1 MSDKYYN
8 VKPKAK
14 VRLSYGHAAAVL
26 DRPDETESSLRS
38 PAKGQIMDL
47 AFVNAESTVTA
58 RPVAEVAHAGLTW
71 LKLAGLM
78 VTGILLYAGGV
89 VLYQGATQIKQ
100 ETITTVN
107 RGVAKVEAAA
117 QAVTLKNLPEAK
129 TNLIAAENLFA
140 SAQKDILSLGQTNLY
155 MSGLGG
161 EHFQI
166 IAGQKLID
174 AGLNLAQG
182 GQLLIAT
189 AEPAMKY
196 FDNTANSADIQE
208 AQTTEEFLP
217 QAMQIL
223 SGSVGNLDKALVKL
237 AKADNLLQSIQ
248 PSALGGA
255 YSATLAVA
263 QGKASTLH
271 DLVAMMGTIAKQLP
285 RALGSPNPRSYL
297 ILNQNDTELRPTG
310 GFMGSYAML
319 KLQRG
324 KITDFFVD
332 DTYRI
337 DGQLA
342 GSQTGE
348 KVIPNANFDP
358 DFPASAKYISN
369 LYEESGGGTP
379 DGVIAINTQV
389 MSAIMTVIGDI
400 ELPERHITITAD
412 NFADVVYGEIQ
423 KVEKTSNP
431 KAILSELNPI
441 LMQRIMSLS
450 RDDLNK
456 LTPLLLEQ
464 ITKKNIMLYTRNAD
478 LQKILSQ
485 MNWSGELKETAPKE
499 DYLMVARANMGGVK
513 SSKNITD
520 TIQHQVN
527 ISSTGKITEK
537 LILTYTHTG
546 TGKSPDGT
554 NKDYVRVYLPKGATV
569 KNIIGYDV
577 AEKIVTEPAHE
588 KTFFGFYVTTNPGET
603 KIITL
608 DYQAPFMLDTA
619 KGESYSLYVQKQAG
633 TVNTSFTS
641 TLKTPST
648 GLATGNLKELFKG
661 PLVADISL

>member
-1 MSDKYYN
+1 MSSKYYN

-14 VRLSYGHAAAVL
+14 ARLSYGHAVAVM
-26 DRPDETESSLRS
+26 DRSEESESGLEFA
-38 PAKGQIMDL
+38 PKGQIMDL
-47 AFVNAESTVTA
+47 AFVNAESVVRA
-58 RPVAEVAHAGLTW
+58 RPIAETSSLWLVWVKLTGL
-71 LKLAGLM
+71 L
-78 VTGILLYAGGV
+78 VTGVLLYAGGA

-107 RGVAKVEAAA
+107 RGVAKIEAAA

-155 MSGLGG
+155 MSGLGS
-161 EHFQI
+161 EQFQI

-196 FDNTANSADIQE
+196 FDNTNSTGATV
-208 AQTTEEFLP
+208 AQTTEDFLP
-217 QAMQIL
+217 QVILIL
-223 SGSVGNLDKALVKL
+223 SGSSRNLDKALAKI

-248 PSALGGA
+248 PSALGA
-255 YSATLAVA
+255 EYSTTLSIA

-271 DLVAMMGTIAKQLP
+271 DLVAMMDTIAKQLP
-285 RALGSPNPRSYL
+285 RALGNPNPRSYL
-297 ILNQNDTELRPTG
+297 IMNQNDTELRPTG

-319 KLQRG
+319 KLHRG

-389 MSAIMTVIGDI
+389 MSAIMTIIGDI
-400 ELPERHITITAD
+400 ELPERRITITAD
-412 NFADVVYGEIQ
+412 NFANVVYGEVQ

-450 RDDLNK
+450 REDLNK

-478 LQKILSQ
+478 LQRVLSQ
-485 MNWSGELKETAPKE
+485 MDWSGELKETAPKE
-499 DYLMVARANMGGVK
+499 DFLMVVRANMGGVK

-527 ISSTGKITEK
+527 VSSTGEITEK

-546 TGKSPDGT
+546 TGKSPDGI

-577 AEKIVTEPAHE
+577 ADKIVTEPAHE
-588 KTFFGFYVTTNPGET
+588 KTFFGFYVTTKPGET

-608 DYQAPFMLDTA
+608 DYQPPFTLDSS

-633 TVNTSFTS
+633 TTNTSFTS
-641 TLKTPST
+641 TLKTPSA
-648 GLATGNLKELFKG
+648 GLTTGNLKQLFKG
-661 PLVADISL
+661 SLVGDIVL

>member
-1 MSDKYYN
+1 MSSKYYN

-14 VRLSYGHAAAVL
+14 ARLSYGHAVAVM
-26 DRPDETESSLRS
+26 DRSEESESGLEFA
-38 PAKGQIMDL
+38 PKGQIMDL
-47 AFVNAESTVTA
+47 AFVNAESVVRA
-58 RPVAEVAHAGLTW
+58 RPIAETSSLWLVWVKLTGL
-71 LKLAGLM
+71 L
-78 VTGILLYAGGV
+78 VTGVLLYAGGA

-107 RGVAKVEAAA
+107 RGVAKIEAAA

-155 MSGLGG
+155 MSGLGS
-161 EHFQI
+161 EQFQI

-196 FDNTANSADIQE
+196 FDNTNPTGATV
-208 AQTTEEFLP
+208 AQTTEDFLP
-217 QAMQIL
+217 QVILIL
-223 SGSVGNLDKALVKL
+223 SGSSRNLDKALAKI

-248 PSALGGA
+248 PSALGA
-255 YSATLAVA
+255 EYSTTLSIA

-271 DLVAMMGTIAKQLP
+271 DLVAMMDTIAKQLP
-285 RALGSPNPRSYL
+285 RALGNPNPRSYL
-297 ILNQNDTELRPTG
+297 IMNQNDTELRPTG

-319 KLQRG
+319 KLHRG

-337 DGQLA
+337 DGQLT

-389 MSAIMTVIGDI
+389 MSAIMTIIGDI
-400 ELPERHITITAD
+400 ELPERRITITAD
-412 NFADVVYGEIQ
+412 NFANVVYGEVQ

-450 RDDLNK
+450 REDLNK

-478 LQKILSQ
+478 LQRVLSQ
-485 MNWSGELKETAPKE
+485 MDWSGELKETAPKE
-499 DYLMVARANMGGVK
+499 DFLMVVRANMGGVK

-527 ISSTGKITEK
+527 VSSTGEITEK

-546 TGKSPDGT
+546 TGKSPDGI

-577 AEKIVTEPAHE
+577 ADKIVTEPAHE
-588 KTFFGFYVTTNPGET
+588 KTFFGFYVTTKPGET

-608 DYQAPFMLDTA
+608 DYQPPFTLDSS

-633 TVNTSFTS
+633 TTNTSFTS
-641 TLKTPST
+641 TLKTPSA
-648 GLATGNLKELFKG
+648 GLTTGNLKQLFKG
-661 PLVADISL
+661 SLVGDIVL

>member
-1 MSDKYYN
+1 MSSKYYN

-14 VRLSYGHAAAVL
+14 ARLSYGHAVAVM
-26 DRPDETESSLRS
+26 DRSEESESGLEFA
-38 PAKGQIMDL
+38 PKGQIIDL
-47 AFVNAESTVTA
+47 AFVNAESVVRA
-58 RPVAEVAHAGLTW
+58 RPIAETSSLWLVWVKLTGL
-71 LKLAGLM
+71 L
-78 VTGILLYAGGV
+78 VTGVLLYAGGA

-107 RGVAKVEAAA
+107 RGVAKIEAAA

-155 MSGLGG
+155 MSGLGS
-161 EHFQI
+161 EQFQI

-196 FDNTANSADIQE
+196 FDNTNSTGATV
-208 AQTTEEFLP
+208 AQTTEDFLP
-217 QAMQIL
+217 QVILIL
-223 SGSVGNLDKALVKL
+223 SGSSRNLDKALAKI

-248 PSALGGA
+248 PSALGA
-255 YSATLAVA
+255 EYSTTLSIA

-271 DLVAMMGTIAKQLP
+271 DLVAMMDTIAKQLP
-285 RALGSPNPRSYL
+285 RALGNPNPRSYL
-297 ILNQNDTELRPTG
+297 IMNQNDTELRPTG

-319 KLQRG
+319 KLHRG

-389 MSAIMTVIGDI
+389 MSAIMTIIGDI
-400 ELPERHITITAD
+400 ELPERRITITAD
-412 NFADVVYGEIQ
+412 NFANVVYGEVQ

-450 RDDLNK
+450 REDLNK

-478 LQKILSQ
+478 LQRVLSQ
-485 MNWSGELKETAPKE
+485 MDWSGELKETAPKE
-499 DYLMVARANMGGVK
+499 DFLMVVRANMGGVK

-527 ISSTGKITEK
+527 VSSTGEITEK

-546 TGKSPDGT
+546 TGKSPDGI

-577 AEKIVTEPAHE
+577 ADKIVTEPAHE
-588 KTFFGFYVTTNPGET
+588 KTFFGFYVTTKPGET

-608 DYQAPFMLDTA
+608 DYQPPFTLDSS

-633 TVNTSFTS
+633 TTNTSFTS
-641 TLKTPST
+641 TLKTPSA
-648 GLATGNLKELFKG
+648 GLTTGNLKQLFKG
-661 PLVADISL
+661 SLVGDIVL